1 MKKKKI
7 ASLVLVVVLGLMLSM
22 PAVSSGKSQT
32 AFNLDPGTPPPLRI
46 VMPCGSG
53 DPGTPPPL

>member
-1 MKKKKI
+1 MKKKKL
-7 ASLVLVVVLGLMLSM
+7 ASLVLAVVLGLMLSTST
-22 PAVSSGKSQT
+22 VSSNKAQT
-32 AFNLDPGTPPPLRI
+32 AFNLDPGTPPPLRV